1 MPITD
6 DLGRQIPASGD
17 SADLAQ
23 ILGRYSLSDVGIT
36 PVSSRTAANTLL
48 AAVNAAASS
57 PSMGVPRRPV
67 AVWRTDTR
75 TLELH
80 PNTGASGEQWEHIG
94 GRQHYATVAFDRAA
108 LTAGGEPLVLYASG
122 ITNASPGWTLVGN
135 NLVIPVTAYYQ
146 MHASINVDGAAA
158 SLGRVFSQFDLTT
171 GLLAARMGS
180 ENENNYAVS
189 ALVRLTAGQQL
200 RIRSY
205 HAAGGTRG
213 YTATM
218 TIAQVAGIG

>member
-6 DLGRQIPASGD
+6 PLGRLVPAGGD
-17 SADLAQ
+17 AADLAQ
-23 ILGRYSLSDVGIT
+23 ILGRYSLSDTGIV
-36 PVSSRTAANTLL
+36 PVASRTAANALL
-48 AAVNAAASS
+48 AARNTAAEQ
-57 PSMGVPRRPV
+57 PGVGVARKPV

-80 PNTGASGEQWEHIG
+80 PNTGSSGEDWEHLG
-94 GRQHYATVAFDRAA
+94 GRQHYATVAFDRAG
-108 LTAGGEPLVLYASG
+108 LSAGGEPLILYASG
-122 ITNASPGWTLVGN
+122 ITNASPGWTMVGN
-135 NLVIPVTAYYQ
+135 NLVIPVTAYYT

-158 SLGRVFSQFDLTT
+158 TLGRVFSQFDTT
-171 GLLAARMGS
+171 SGTLAARMGS

-189 ALVRLTAGQQL
+189 ALVRLTAGTQL